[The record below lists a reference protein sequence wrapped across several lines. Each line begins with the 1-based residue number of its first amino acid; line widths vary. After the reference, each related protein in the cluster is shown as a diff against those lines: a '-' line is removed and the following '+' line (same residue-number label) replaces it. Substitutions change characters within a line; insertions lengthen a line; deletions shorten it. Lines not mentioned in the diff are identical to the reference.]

1 VSVIAR
7 LLLAMPK
14 VARVGV
20 VTGSAHEPVLAALGE
35 LAVDIVPNSKWQEG
49 IASSIRAATRWAE
62 ASGAEA
68 LLITLVDQVHL
79 TVLHLEALVDAWR
92 DGTPAVASGY
102 GGTLGVPALF
112 DARTFGSLL
121 TLEGDRGGARVL
133 RSLEGV
139 VVVPWEEGVV
149 DVDSQDDV
157 ERWTPP

>member
-1 VSVIAR
+1 
-7 LLLAMPK
+7 
-14 VARVGV
+14 
-20 VTGSAHEPVLAALGE
+20 
-35 LAVDIVPNSKWQEG
+35 
-49 IASSIRAATRWAE
+49 
-62 ASGAEA
+62 
-68 LLITLVDQVHL
+68 LITLVDQVHL